1 MVCCTGLKRLK
12 DEDRKELRWGIERR
26 LEFIDF
32 QLLWEWRINRINR
45 SDRSPT
51 GLGLPHPK
59 RRPTS
64 RVTRNS
70 R

>member
-1 MVCCTGLKRLK
+1 MICGTGLKRLK

-26 LEFIDF
+26 PEFIDF
-32 QLLWEWRINRINR
+32 QLLWEGRINR

-51 GLGLPHPK
+51 GLGFPHPK